1 MGRLGCQ
8 LEAAQ
13 HPMLSDYRETDFA
26 ERVRQG
32 RAEDFLVPAFR
43 SALAHPIRLLVL
55 TAATAILSLPLPLWA
70 SEAKAD
76 SASEPAAT
84 PTQPAN
90 DSAVGLSG
98 GDAVVAETAA
108 PNAASA
114 AEPAS
119 AEAAAEAAAGL
130 AAETAEAAAAVG
142 AASTPETSANAER
155 TALNLLGEV
164 DSSSGESRRNENV
177 DITLINNNVL
187 KELNTRMG
195 TTATV
200 VRTFSAEKGYFGSE
214 FGAAPSKPS
223 HLKATRG
230 SGFHGSV
237 YESHGNSIFSA
248 RSFFQVGS
256 VKPARSNDYGFQV
269 GVPLWRGANFS
280 VNANQQ
286 RSRGNVNG
294 NVLVPTPEERIPL
307 ATDPARRAFVNRI
320 LDAFPDEAPNRTD
333 VNPRALNTNAPQ
345 SINNDTVATRLDQAL
360 GDSDRLFLHH
370 RFKAQTV
377 DAFQLVKGQNPNT
390 TTRSHE
396 GRLTWNRT
404 WSATTTSDVSVGYNR
419 ITSFLAQDETAI
431 GALIFTGQQLQ
442 TLGGTS
448 SVPFD
453 RAYNRFRYEGLVRQA
468 RGRHLLTLGAAA
480 VRGQVNGIE
489 SSGHIGMWRFSTDFE
504 DEFGNPRDTIT
515 NLRLGT
521 PTGFNLGIGNTHR
534 GFRDWRMLYYVGDQW
549 NVNSKLTLNIG
560 LRYEPVTSPVEVD
573 GLSAVPYDCD
583 CNNFG
588 PSFGFAYRLADGWGV
603 LRGAYGLHYGE
614 ISPATY
620 TNARFN
626 PPGNITVRLTAPD
639 VLDPLAGVSV
649 DPGAQSTFY
658 DLSPDLASPYSH
670 QYNFSW
676 ELTPARDWTLRLG
689 YLGSRAHRLLSAWAF
704 NRARVIEGLPLTTEN
719 VNERRPDQRYFDVRR
734 ILNGSRG
741 YYDAAKVHL
750 TARRWHG
757 LSLDASYWFS
767 KAIDLGA
774 NYSST
779 ADRRDGYMS
788 RSQTELDVHGDVKA
802 LSVFDQPH
810 AALWRLT
817 YETPRLRGMH
827 RLARAVFGRWTM
839 SSVVL
844 LKAGTPFSLTAGS
857 DGPGTG
863 NVDGSSG
870 DRPHILDTSIL
881 GNSVDHPDTSAL
893 QLPITAFAFIRPEE
907 LAGTLGRNTFRKDG
921 IRNINFSLERSWRVG
936 GEKTLR
942 LRAES
947 INLFNTAQFAQ
958 PGTSLSS
965 ENFGQITNTLNDGRT
980 FRFLLRF
987 AF

>member
-1 MGRLGCQ
+1 
-8 LEAAQ
+8 
-13 HPMLSDYRETDFA
+13 MLSDYRETYFA

-43 SALAHPIRLLVL
+43 SVLARPIRLLVL

-76 SASEPAAT
+76 SASELAAT

-90 DSAVGLSG
+90 GSAVGLSG

-114 AEPAS
+114 AEPPS

-142 AASTPETSANAER
+142 AALTPETSANAER

-177 DITLINNNVL
+177 DITLIDNNVL
-187 KELNTRMG
+187 KELNRRMG

-214 FGAAPSKPS
+214 FGAAPSAPA
-223 HLKATRG
+223 HLKPTRG
-230 SGFHGSV
+230 SGFHGSI

-248 RSFFQVGS
+248 RSFFQVGG

-269 GVPLWRGANFS
+269 GLPLWRGANFS
-280 VNANQQ
+280 VEANQQ
-286 RSRGNVNG
+286 RNRGSVNG

-307 ATDPARRAFVNRI
+307 ATDPGRLAFVSRI
-320 LDAFPDEAPNRTD
+320 LDSFPDEAPNRTD
-333 VNPRALNTNAPQ
+333 INPRALNTNAPQ
-345 SINNDTVATRLDQAL
+345 SINNDTIATRLDQGL
-360 GDSDRLFLHH
+360 GDWDRLFLHH
-370 RFKAQTV
+370 RFKAQKV
-377 DAFQLVKGQNPNT
+377 DAFQLVRGQNPNT
-390 TTRSHE
+390 TTRSHV

-419 ITSFLAQDETAI
+419 ITSLLAQDETAI
-431 GALIFTGQQLQ
+431 GPLVYTGRQLQ

-448 SVPFD
+448 SIPFD
-453 RAYNRFRYEGLVRQA
+453 RAHNRFRYEGSVRQA
-468 RGRHLLTLGAAA
+468 RGRHLLTFGAGA
-480 VRGQVNGIE
+480 VRGQINGTE
-489 SSGHIGMWRFSTDFE
+489 SSGHIGMWRFSSDFE
-504 DEFGNPRDTIT
+504 DEFGNTRDTIT

-521 PTGFNLGIGNTHR
+521 PSGFHLGIGNTHR

-549 NVNSKLTLNIG
+549 NVNAKLNLTFG

-573 GLSAVPYDCD
+573 GLSSVPYDCD
-583 CNNFG
+583 CNNYA
-588 PSFGFAYRLADGWGV
+588 PSFGFAYRLGDGWGV

-614 ISPATY
+614 VSHATY

-626 PPGNITVRLTAPD
+626 PPGNITLRITAPD

-649 DPGAQSTFY
+649 DPGAQSTVY

-676 ELTPARDWTLRLG
+676 ELTPAKDWTLRLG
-689 YLGSRAHRLLSAWAF
+689 YLGSRAHRLLSVWAF

-719 VNERRPDQRYFDVRR
+719 VNERRPDQRYFDLRR

-741 YYDAAKVHL
+741 YYDAAKVQL
-750 TARRWHG
+750 TGRRWHG
-757 LSLDASYWFS
+757 LSMGASYWFS
-767 KAIDLGA
+767 KAIDLGG

-779 ADRRDGYMS
+779 ADRRDGHMS

-810 AALWRLT
+810 AALWRLS

-827 RLARAVFGRWTM
+827 RLARAVRGRWTM
-839 SSVVL
+839 GSVLL

-863 NVDGSSG
+863 NVDGTSG
-870 DRPHILDTSIL
+870 DRPHILDPSIL
-881 GNSVDHPDTSAL
+881 GNSVDHPDTAAR
-893 QLPITAFAFIRPEE
+893 QLPISAFAFIRPEE
-907 LAGTLGRNTFRKDG
+907 RAGTLGRNTFRKDG
-921 IRNINFSLERSWRVG
+921 IRNINFSIERAWKVS

-942 LRAES
+942 FRVES
-947 INLFNTAQFAQ
+947 INFFNTAQFAE
-958 PGTSLSS
+958 PGTDLTGD
-965 ENFGQITNTLNDGRT
+965 NFGQITNTLNDGRT

>member
-1 MGRLGCQ
+1 
-8 LEAAQ
+8 
-13 HPMLSDYRETDFA
+13 MLSDYRETDFA

-43 SALAHPIRLLVL
+43 SVLARPIRLLVL

-84 PTQPAN
+84 PTQPA
-90 DSAVGLSG
+90 DGSAVGLSD

-130 AAETAEAAAAVG
+130 AAETAEAAAVVG
-142 AASTPETSANAER
+142 AAAAPEAAANAER
-155 TALNLLGEV
+155 TTLNLLGEV

-177 DITLINNNVL
+177 DITLIDNNVL
-187 KELNTRMG
+187 KELNRRMG

-200 VRTFSAEKGYFGSE
+200 VRTFDVEKGYFGSE
-214 FGAAPSKPS
+214 FGAAPSAPA
-223 HLKATRG
+223 HLKPTRG
-230 SGFHGSV
+230 SGFHGSI

-248 RSFFQVGS
+248 RSFFQVGG

-269 GVPLWRGANFS
+269 GLPLWRGANFS
-280 VNANQQ
+280 VEANQQ
-286 RSRGNVNG
+286 RNRGNVNG

-307 ATDPARRAFVNRI
+307 VTDPDRRAFVSRI

-333 VNPRALNTNAPQ
+333 INPRALNTNAPQ
-345 SINNDTVATRLDQAL
+345 SINNDTIGTRLDQGL
-360 GDSDRLFLHH
+360 GDWDRLFLHH
-370 RFKAQTV
+370 RFKAQKV

-404 WSATTTSDVSVGYNR
+404 WSATTTSDVSAGYNR
-419 ITSFLAQDETAI
+419 VTSLLSQDETAL
-431 GALIFTGQQLQ
+431 GPLIFTGRQLQ

-453 RAYNRFRYEGLVRQA
+453 RAHNRFRYEGLVRHA
-468 RGRHLLTLGAAA
+468 RGRHLLTLGAGA
-480 VRGQVNGIE
+480 VRGQINGTE
-489 SSGHIGMWRFSTDFE
+489 SSGHIGMWRFSSDFK
-504 DEFGNPRDTIT
+504 DEFGNIRDTIT

-521 PTGFNLGIGNTHR
+521 PTGFYLGIGNTHR
-534 GFRDWRMLYYVGDQW
+534 GFRDWRMLYYAGDQW
-549 NVNSKLTLNIG
+549 NVNAKLTLTFG
-560 LRYEPVTSPVEVD
+560 LRYEPVTRPVEVA
-573 GLSAVPYDCD
+573 GLSSVPYDCD
-583 CNNFG
+583 CNNYG
-588 PSFGFAYRLADGWGV
+588 PSFGFAYRLGEGWGV

-614 ISPATY
+614 VSHATY

-626 PPGNITVRLTAPD
+626 PPGNITLRLTAPD
-639 VLDPLAGVSV
+639 ILDPLAGVSV
-649 DPGAQSTFY
+649 DPNARSTFY

-689 YLGSRAHRLLSAWAF
+689 YLGSRAHRLLSAWSF

-750 TARRWHG
+750 IARRRHG

-779 ADRRDGYMS
+779 ADRRDGFMS

-810 AALWRLT
+810 AALWRFS
-817 YETPRLRGMH
+817 YETPRLRGIH
-827 RLARAVFGRWTM
+827 RLPRSVFGSWTM
-839 SSVVL
+839 ASVVL

-863 NVDGSSG
+863 NVDGTSG
-870 DRPHILDTSIL
+870 DRPHILDPSIL
-881 GNSVDHPDTSAL
+881 GNSADHPDTSAR
-893 QLPITAFAFIRPEE
+893 QLPISAFAFIRPEDR
-907 LAGTLGRNTFRKDG
+907 AGTLGRNTFRKDG
-921 IRNINFSLERSWRVG
+921 IRNINFSLVRSWRVG

-942 LRAES
+942 LRVES
-947 INLFNTAQFAQ
+947 INFFNTAQFAE
-958 PGTSLSS
+958 PGTDLTGD
-965 ENFGQITNTLNDGRT
+965 NFGQITNTLNDGRT